1 MSTDHTAYAGDFE
14 EDAILSD
21 LVRETFLSLLPATL
35 VLGWLW
41 LVSDILRA
49 DPHVAQAY
57 LVVGVLILTTTL
69 GYRLAEQHLHLAAL
83 IYISSLLGVVTIIAS
98 VFAGGFTVYLY
109 LLVVIVAGMLVGPGT
124 LGAVSLLSICLV
136 FAVGLPAGTPL
147 PDLLNPMIVISLTG
161 LMTWLSA
168 RRLFTALAWAL
179 TMTHESQK
187 NLREAR
193 ERRAELLRV
202 LKNLDEAYVRLE
214 WANEALIFA
223 REATQ
228 KAYRFKAEF
237 VANVSHELRTPLNL
251 IVGFG
256 EMMATAPESYKG
268 ASLPSEYRGDV
279 MAIYRSAR
287 HLSDLIDDVLDLS
300 KIEAGRL
307 PLHREPTDLE
317 AIIRE
322 AVEMVRGLAE
332 SKALC
337 LDVAIFA
344 HLPILS
350 LDRTR
355 IRQVLLNLLTN
366 AVRFTDRGGIRIQ
379 VDSEDAM
386 TTVSVVDTGQGIA
399 PERLSQAFE
408 SFSQLQD
415 DQVREGNGLG
425 LALSKKFIEL
435 HGGTMWIAST
445 PGLGTTVS
453 FTLPSNLADLGLARL
468 SVTTSA
474 PEHGEVPHV
483 VVLHDDPRILSVLQR
498 YIEGYRFAFTASLD
512 DAVTLVRETGPSA
525 VIVDADWSDGPISLA
540 ELGACV
546 PLLTCRLPSLSR
558 LGLLLGAADYLVKPI
573 SRDELVVVLS
583 RLPRTPRTVLLIDDD
598 PEFVRLLAR
607 ILTASDPSLQ
617 ILEASSGPEGLAIAR
632 SQRPDLVLLDLL
644 MPGLSGR
651 EVLVELRNAE
661 AYGQPNV
668 IVMSACD
675 LDEEAEPI
683 VGEVRLS
690 YPAGFSLTQL
700 SQCLQAV
707 LSVVTSP
714 GAVARDGD
722 RAPRADR
729 PVAPAW

>member
-1 MSTDHTAYAGDFE
+1 MSMHHSTYAGEFE

-21 LVRETFLSLLPATL
+21 LVRETFLSLLPVTV

-41 LVSDILRA
+41 LVSDIVRSS
-49 DPHVAQAY
+49 PHLAQAY
-57 LVVGVLILTTTL
+57 LVLGLLILTTAL
-69 GYRLAEQHLHLAAL
+69 GYRLAERHLHVAAL
-83 IYISSLLGVVTIIAS
+83 IYISSLLGAVTIIAGA
-98 VFAGGFTVYLY
+98 FAGGFTLYLY

-124 LGAVSLLSICLV
+124 LGLVSLASIGLV
-136 FAVGLPAGTPL
+136 FLVGLQAGTPL
-147 PDLLNPMIVISLTG
+147 ADLLNPTVVISLTG

-251 IVGFG
+251 IVGFS

-279 MAIYRSAR
+279 LAIYRSAR

-322 AVEMVRGLAE
+322 AVDMVRGLAE
-332 SKALC
+332 SKALR
-337 LDVAIFA
+337 LDVAIRA
-344 HLPILS
+344 GPPVLY

-366 AVRFTDRGGIRIQ
+366 AVRFTDSGGIRIQ
-379 VDSEDAM
+379 VGTEDAL
-386 TTVSVVDTGQGIA
+386 TTVAVVDSGRGIA

-408 SFSQLQD
+408 TFSQLQD
-415 DQVREGNGLG
+415 DQAREGNGLG

-435 HGGTMWIAST
+435 HGGTMWIDST
-445 PGLGTTVS
+445 PGLGTVVS

-468 SVTTSA
+468 SVATLP
-474 PEHGEVPHV
+474 PERGELPHV

-498 YIEGYRFAFTASLD
+498 YVEGYRFACSATLD
-512 DAVTLVRETGPSA
+512 DAVTLVRETAPSA
-525 VIVDADWSDGPISLA
+525 VIVDADGSDGPTPLS
-540 ELGACV
+540 ELRARV

-573 SRDELVVVLS
+573 SRDELLAALG
-583 RLPRTPRTVLLIDDD
+583 RLPRAPRTVLLIDDD
-598 PEFVRLLAR
+598 PEFVRLLSR
-607 ILTASDPSLQ
+607 VLTASDPSLRL
-617 ILEASSGPEGLAIAR
+617 LEASSGPEGLDIAR
-632 SQRPDLVLLDLL
+632 SQRPDLVLLDLR

-651 EVLVELRNAE
+651 EVLAELRHGKAF
-661 AYGQPNV
+661 GQPDV

-683 VGEVRLS
+683 GGELRLS

-700 SQCLQAV
+700 SQCLQA
-707 LSVVTSP
+707 LLGVVTSP
-714 GAVARDGD
+714 GSVAQDGVP
-722 RAPRADR
+722 APRAGR
-729 PVAPAW
+729 PVAPA